1 MKKLSALFTA
11 LILLFS
17 SVAFAADTYLPVA
30 DTPFN
35 TDEYGRP
42 VFTNLGE
49 ALRHNTGGLLES
61 DYYITI
67 VAKGS
72 TYYRMIADYDE
83 NAKTLWEDYIYYLN
97 TGDIDKMNEALR
109 AYNNYNSTLPVRY
122 DSEFTADP
130 IEQAELDL
138 LAGKTVREVK
148 EEGYTLLPFHFSK
161 EPGIPFFM
169 LEKGFFRYSI
179 ELNESSDTIQECADQ
194 SNYDDLTI
202 KSVKWSGSF
211 SSDAYKLE
219 SVNK

>member
-1 MKKLSALFTA
+1 MKKLIALLTA

-17 SVAFAADTYLPVA
+17 SVAFAADTYLPA
-30 DTPFN
+30 DAPFD
-35 TDEYGRP
+35 TDESGHP
-42 VFTNLGE
+42 VFTNLEDANQHG
-49 ALRHNTGGLLES
+49 NGGMLES
-61 DYYITI
+61 DYYIII
-67 VAKGS
+67 VAKDN
-72 TYYRMIADYDE
+72 TYYRMIADFDE
-83 NAKTLWEDYIYYLN
+83 NAKTLWKNYIYYLN
-97 TGDIDKMNEALR
+97 TGDADKMNEASR
-109 AYNNYNSTLPVRY
+109 AYYNYNSTLPVRY

-130 IEQAELDL
+130 IEQAELDI

-148 EEGYTLLPFHFSK
+148 EEGYTLLPFHYSE
-161 EPGIPFFM
+161 EPGIAFFM
-169 LEKGFFRYSI
+169 LEKGFFRYNI